1 MIPSGG
7 DAPPLH
13 HARTV
18 QTLPA
23 TALQSLG
30 DPLNAPDALPATQDA
45 DGGDLGRVQFSAA
58 LMHQRGT
65 PAARMHALRALCQR
79 EARTLRLH
87 QRGFCWSVSADL
99 GLPLCAAESRVWWM
113 ANVRF
118 WLVLRLAS
126 FVADGAQAVAG
137 HAPCEIKVETLAW
150 PLESASLTL
159 CNRKRKVEHASQG
172 TRLVRFDNS

>member
-1 MIPSGG
+1 MLRPCITQEPCRHF
-7 DAPPLH
+7 L
-13 HARTV
+13 R
-18 QTLPA
+18 LRC
-23 TALQSLG
+23 SLSAIRSTRQMRCQ
-30 DPLNAPDALPATQDA
+30 PCKDA
-45 DGGDLGRVQFSAA
+45 DGDDLGRVQFSAA

-99 GLPLCAAESRVWWM
+99 GLPLCAAESQVWWM

-137 HAPCEIKVETLAW
+137 HAPCEIEVGTLAW
-150 PLESASLTL
+150 PLESYNLTL
-159 CNRKRKVEHASQG
+159 YNRKPNVECASQG
-172 TRLVRFDNS
+172 NWLVRFDN